1 MVLPPPMS
9 MFEEPTILKYTILML
24 SIRNVVAHP
33 FVLKVLRYPDT
44 HASSSAASS
53 FVAIMFSVPVCFAC
67 HSLLWMEGSLGD
79 IAAGTSDYT
88 DGWNWLTMVTMK
100 YTSAYMLQDLLMM
113 LLDEYRY
120 VSDEPYFVS
129 FVLHH
134 TGCLIYLSMVRYY
147 SAGSF
152 SVLILILMGEITN
165 PMQNT
170 INVCLQGIK
179 AGKKWPR
186 KVLSVV
192 NPIFGLGEFVGG
204 FLFFFA
210 SSSTFHDPDPPPP
223 PPSLRRLCRSSP
235 YDCPPLCRA
244 LLGPVD
250 S

>member
-1 MVLPPPMS
+1 
-9 MFEEPTILKYTILML
+9 
-24 SIRNVVAHP
+24 
-33 FVLKVLRYPDT
+33 
-44 HASSSAASS
+44 
-53 FVAIMFSVPVCFAC
+53 MFSVPVCFAC

-192 NPIFGLGEFVGG
+192 NPIFGLGFAVVRLMIAPLFAVLFLDQLIRKKYTGEVTTDIPLGVGALWSLLFLATIHGSFPFAVEKLRAGG
-204 FLFFFA
+204 FLFWEKGEKGEKGEKKKA
-210 SSSTFHDPDPPPP
+210 
-223 PPSLRRLCRSSP
+223 
-235 YDCPPLCRA
+235 
-244 LLGPVD
+244 
-250 S
+250 